1 MPYQILKKGK
11 EYILKSPT
19 RQYKHKT
26 LAKAKAQKRLLE
38 EKEAKVVQKVSQ
50 KQSVTVIV
58 NAPKRRSGQAR
69 KRTIPQ
75 QDSIIQMRPVV
86 PTNPMEAYYANAR
99 PRQTSLLQPQPQQL
113 PQALATPVPVSIAQ
127 DVRAKDDYFAQFSG
141 ILDRERELAK
151 RDSFLDER
159 IFSPQIPIKKEPSQS
174 IDEDRMRSGEPLT
187 DVGELFRELPQ
198 PIQESYVPPSLVAPT
213 PESASGQMREQLDRR
228 RRIATY
234 TLSELR
240 KVASDSGLKGISN
253 LRKEGLVSY
262 LEKNLPDY
270 NPPAKR

>member
-1 MPYQILKKGK
+1 MPPK
-11 EYILKSPT
+11 
-19 RQYKHKT
+19 R
-26 LAKAKAQKRLLE
+26 KAVKR
-38 EKEAKVVQKVSQ
+38 KRPQASITQKVSQ

-58 NAPKRRSGQAR
+58 NAPKRRAGQAR

-75 QDSIIQMRPVV
+75 QDTIIQMRPVV
-86 PTNPMEAYYANAR
+86 PNNPMEAFYASAR

-113 PQALATPVPVSIAQ
+113 PQALATPIPVSVAQ
-127 DVRAKDDYFAQFSG
+127 DVRAKDDYFSQFSG
-141 ILDRERELAK
+141 ILDREREIAK

-159 IFSPQIPIKKEPSQS
+159 IFSPQIPVRKEPSQS
-174 IDEDRMRSGEPLT
+174 IDEDRMRTGEPLM

-198 PIQESYVPPSLVAPT
+198 PIQESYVSPSIVEPS
-213 PESASGQMREQLDRR
+213 PESASSQVREQMDRR

-240 KVASDSGLKGISN
+240 QVASDAGLKGISS

>member
-1 MPYQILKKGK
+1 MPKKK
-11 EYILKSPT
+11 PV
-19 RQYKHKT
+19 
-26 LAKAKAQKRLLE
+26 KR
-38 EKEAKVVQKVSQ
+38 KRPQATVTQKVSQ

-58 NAPKRRSGQAR
+58 NAPKRRAGQAR

-75 QDSIIQMRPVV
+75 QDTIIQMRPVV
-86 PTNPMEAYYANAR
+86 PNNPMEAFYANAR
-99 PRQTSLLQPQPQQL
+99 PRQTSLLEPQPQQL
-113 PQALATPVPVSIAQ
+113 PQALATPIPVSVAQ
-127 DVRAKDDYFAQFSG
+127 DVRAKDDYFSQFSG

-159 IFSPQIPIKKEPSQS
+159 IFSPQIPIMKEPSQS
-174 IDEDRMRSGEPLT
+174 IDEERMRSGEPLT
-187 DVGELFRELPQ
+187 DVGELFREQPQ
-198 PIQESYVPPSLVAPT
+198 PSPSPQPQPSPS
-213 PESASGQMREQLDRR
+213 PESASSQVREQMDRR

-240 KVASDSGLKGISN
+240 QVASDAGLKGISN

>member
-1 MPYQILKKGK
+1 MPKKK
-11 EYILKSPT
+11 PV
-19 RQYKHKT
+19 
-26 LAKAKAQKRLLE
+26 KR
-38 EKEAKVVQKVSQ
+38 KRPQASVTQKVSQ

-58 NAPKRRSGQAR
+58 NAPKRKAGQAR

-75 QDSIIQMRPVV
+75 QDTIIQMRPVV
-86 PTNPMEAYYANAR
+86 PNNPMEAYYANAR
-99 PRQTSLLQPQPQQL
+99 PRQTSLLEPQQL
-113 PQALATPVPVSIAQ
+113 PQALATPIPISVAQ
-127 DVRAKDDYFAQFSG
+127 DVRAKDDYYAQFSG

-159 IFSPQIPIKKEPSQS
+159 IFSPQIPIKKDPSQS
-174 IDEDRMRSGEPLT
+174 IDEDRMRTGEPLM

-198 PIQESYVPPSLVAPT
+198 PIQESYVSPSIVAPT

-240 KVASDSGLKGISN
+240 KVASDAGLKGISN

>member
-127 DVRAKDDYFAQFSG
+127 DVRSKDDYFAQFSG

-174 IDEDRMRSGEPLT
+174 IDEDRMRTGEPLT
-187 DVGELFRELPQ
+187 DIGELFRELPSE
-198 PIQESYVPPSLVAPT
+198 IRESFVSPSIVEPT

-240 KVASDSGLKGISN
+240 KVASDAGLKGISN

>member
-1 MPYQILKKGK
+1 MPRK
-11 EYILKSPT
+11 
-19 RQYKHKT
+19 
-26 LAKAKAQKRLLE
+26 
-38 EKEAKVVQKVSQ
+38 KVVKRKRPQASITQKVSQ

-58 NAPKRRSGQAR
+58 NAPKRRAGQAR

-75 QDSIIQMRPVV
+75 QDTIIQMRPVV
-86 PTNPMEAYYANAR
+86 PNNPMEAFYASAR
-99 PRQTSLLQPQPQQL
+99 PRQTSLLQPQQL
-113 PQALATPVPVSIAQ
+113 PQAVATPVPVSVAQ
-127 DVRAKDDYFAQFSG
+127 DVRAKDDYFSQFSG

-159 IFSPQIPIKKEPSQS
+159 IFSPQIPIMKEPSQS
-174 IDEDRMRSGEPLT
+174 IDEERMRSGEPLT
-187 DVGELFRELPQ
+187 DVGELFRELPSPSPQ
-198 PIQESYVPPSLVAPT
+198 PQPSPS
-213 PESASGQMREQLDRR
+213 PESASSQVREQMDRR

-240 KVASDSGLKGISN
+240 QVASDAGLKGISS